1 MTSRHISLALAFLPI
16 VACSAAQSPQ
26 VVADSG
32 QSVMPAP
39 TPEVSPVPA
48 SIAAQ
53 DESLIAQNHA
63 SWLSSGFYSL
73 HLIRNSDSADF
84 HTSYVYVDSP
94 SPYQMNVHKTS
105 LIDPFG
111 SLARCGGLGC
121 GLERGALTASLQVRS
136 TGSNQFVVESAT
148 GTAAF
153 LQGAQCTTQMLY
165 DWVLSCTSPTGPTGS
180 FPSTIEFRP
189 GT

>member
-1 MTSRHISLALAFLPI
+1 MTSRYISLALAFLPI
-16 VACSAAQSPQ
+16 VACSAVQSPQ

-32 QSVMPAP
+32 KAVMTAP
-39 TPEVSPVPA
+39 TSEVAPVPA
-48 SIAAQ
+48 SDAAQ
-53 DESLIAQNHA
+53 DESLIAQSHV

-73 HLIRNSDSADF
+73 RLIRNSDSAEF

-94 SPYQMNVHKTS
+94 RPYQIDVYKTID
-105 LIDPFG
+105 IDPFG

-121 GLERGALTASLQVRS
+121 GLERGALTASLQFRS

-153 LQGAQCTTQMLY
+153 LQGTQCTTQMLH